1 VRLLWLPDALRDE
14 GLPIAVV
21 SGWKTRGTPEPFAP
35 RGAMFHHTASGRQS
49 GVAPSLSI
57 VTHGRPDLPGPLCQV
72 LVDRKGTAH
81 VVASGRANHAG
92 LGGPWRDIPLN
103 SGNSFLVGVEVEND
117 GVGEPWTETVLD
129 ACDAVFAAI
138 LKHLGRDASWCVG
151 HKEYTSR
158 KIDPSLDMGRYR
170 DRLRRF
176 MEDEMTDDQKK
187 QLAEAL
193 AKARSAD
200 RKLTGVELRLG
211 GKPEPLEAGPERWGW
226 RFADKALAAGGPHG
240 HEPSPPVPL

>member
-14 GLPIAVV
+14 GLTVAVV
-21 SGWKTRGTPEPFAP
+21 SGWKTRGAPDPFAP
-35 RGAMFHHTASGRQS
+35 RGAMFHHTASGRLS

-57 VTHGRPDLPGPLCQV
+57 VTHGRPDLPGPLCHV
-72 LVDRKGTAH
+72 LVDRKGLAH

-92 LGGPWRDIPLN
+92 LGGPWRDVPFN

-117 GVGEPWTETVLD
+117 GVGEPWSETVLD
-129 ACDAVFAAI
+129 ACDKVFTAI
-138 LKHLGRDASWCVG
+138 LKHFGRDASWCVG

-176 MEDEMTDDQKK
+176 MEDAMGLTPDEKRMLERAFNFAQEATAALGKDVPFGAAGRRTAAAVKK
-187 QLAEAL
+187 
-193 AKARSAD
+193 
-200 RKLTGVELRLG
+200 V
-211 GKPEPLEAGPERWGW
+211 EAGSG
-226 RFADKALAAGGPHG
+226 AGHG
-240 HEPSPPVPL
+240 HGDPVPVAGPVQPA